1 MKPTVKSELDFVYIT
16 SAGTRYLNRLDALCA
31 EGSIQQA
38 REFKQQK
45 QERTMDY
52 IEVMLKVFS
61 DMNWGVYYKSE
72 PMHTLSMQEGAALYK
87 INEVDCD
94 EVERV
99 IERAIEEC
107 LQTKSQNLEQ
117 TKNDNT
123 G

>member
-1 MKPTVKSELDFVYIT
+1 MKPKVKSELDFVYIT
-16 SAGTRYLNRLDALCA
+16 SAGTRYLKEMDALCA

-38 REFKQQK
+38 REFKQKK
-45 QERTMDY
+45 QERIMDY

-87 INEVDCD
+87 INEVDYD
-94 EVERV
+94 EVERA
-99 IERAIEEC
+99 IERAIKEC
-107 LQTKSQNLEQ
+107 LQTKSQSSEQ
-117 TKNDNT
+117 IKNDNT

>member
-16 SAGTRYLNRLDALCA
+16 SAGTRYLKRMDALCA
-31 EGSIQQA
+31 EVSIQHSK
-38 REFKQQK
+38 EIKYKK
-45 QERTMDY
+45 QERIMDY

-61 DMNWGVYYKSE
+61 DMNWGVYYRSE

-87 INEVDCD
+87 INEVDYD

-99 IERAIEEC
+99 IKGAIEEC
-107 LQTKSQNLEQ
+107 LQTKSQNSEQ
-117 TKNDNT
+117 NENDNT

>member
-1 MKPTVKSELDFVYIT
+1 MKPIVKSELDFVYIT

-38 REFKQQK
+38 REFKQTK
-45 QERTMDY
+45 QERIMDY

-72 PMHTLSMQEGAALYK
+72 PMHTLNMQEGAALYK

-94 EVERV
+94 EVERA
-99 IERAIEEC
+99 IERAIKEC
-107 LQTKSQNLEQ
+107 LQTNSQILKQNE
-117 TKNDNT
+117 NDNT

>member
-38 REFKQQK
+38 KEFKQQK
-45 QERTMDY
+45 QERIMDY

-72 PMHTLSMQEGAALYK
+72 PMHTLNMQEGAALYK
-87 INEVDCD
+87 INEVDCG

-99 IERAIEEC
+99 IERAIKEC
-107 LQTKSQNLEQ
+107 MQTKSQSSEQ
-117 TKNDNT
+117 NENDNT

>member
-1 MKPTVKSELDFVYIT
+1 MKPIVKSELDFVYIT

-45 QERTMDY
+45 QERIMDY
-52 IEVMLKVFS
+52 TEVMLKVFS

-72 PMHTLSMQEGAALYK
+72 PMHTLNMKEGAALYK
-87 INEVDCD
+87 INEVDED
-94 EVERV
+94 EVRRV
-99 IERAIEEC
+99 IERAIKEC
-107 LQTKSQNLEQ
+107 LQTESQSSEQ
-117 TKNDNT
+117 IKNDNT

>member
-38 REFKQQK
+38 REFKQKK
-45 QERTMDY
+45 QERIMDY

-61 DMNWGVYYKSE
+61 DKNWGVYYRSE
-72 PMHTLSMQEGAALYK
+72 PMHALSMQEGAALYK
-87 INEVDCD
+87 INEVNFD
-94 EVERV
+94 EVERE
-99 IERAIEEC
+99 IERAIKEC
-107 LQTKSQNLEQ
+107 LQTKSQSLEQ
-117 TKNDNT
+117 TKSDNT

>member
-1 MKPTVKSELDFVYIT
+1 MKPIVKSELDFVYIT

-31 EGSIQQA
+31 EGSIQQV

-45 QERTMDY
+45 QERIMDY

-61 DMNWGVYYKSE
+61 DKNWGVYYRSE

-94 EVERV
+94 EVEKA
-99 IERAIEEC
+99 IERAIKEC
-107 LQTKSQNLEQ
+107 MQTKFQNSEQ
-117 TKNDNT
+117 NENDNT

>member
-31 EGSIQQA
+31 EVSIQQG

-45 QERTMDY
+45 QERIMDY
-52 IEVMLKVFS
+52 TEVMLKVFS

-72 PMHTLSMQEGAALYK
+72 PMHTLNMKEGAALYK
-87 INEVDCD
+87 INEVDED
-94 EVERV
+94 EVGRV
-99 IERAIEEC
+99 IERAIKEC
-107 LQTKSQNLEQ
+107 LQTESQSSEQ
-117 TKNDNT
+117 IKNDNT